1 MTLEER
7 QILVRMQVERARRFM
22 SQADEMMT
30 LGYCDMAVNRFYY
43 ACFHIVQA
51 LFIQREIVAHTH
63 SDMLTQFSLNFVK
76 TGMVQMEDGS
86 FLARLFQLRQK
97 ADYNCAY
104 DITKEEAQ
112 ALQEPTRQFVEKI
125 IILIDGET
133 NIDTTSNN

>member
-7 QILVRMQVERARRFM
+7 QILVAMQVERARRFVK
-22 SQADEMMT
+22 QADEMMEM
-30 LGYCDMAVNRFYY
+30 GYSDMAVNRFYY

-63 SDMLTQFSLNFVK
+63 SGMLTQFSLHFVK
-76 TGMVQMEDGS
+76 TEKVSLEDGS

-104 DITKEEAQ
+104 DITKEEA
-112 ALQEPTRQFVEKI
+112 LSLKEPTHAFVEKI
-125 IILIDGET
+125 ENLIKEEQ
-133 NIDTTSNN
+133 SNKLNN

>member
-7 QILVRMQVERARRFM
+7 QILVAMQVERACRFLN
-22 SQADEMMT
+22 QADEMMDM
-30 LGYCDMAVNRFYY
+30 GYSDMAVNRFYY

-63 SDMLTQFSLNFVK
+63 SGMLTQFSRCFVK
-76 TGMVQMEDGS
+76 TGKVSLEDGS

-104 DITKEEAQ
+104 DITREEA
-112 ALQEPTRQFVEKI
+112 LSLKEPTHRFVEKI
-125 IILIDGET
+125 EKLIREKE
-133 NIDTTSNN
+133 